1 MLNLDWSEKM
11 SLKIEIG
18 NMLDA
23 ADRDVLSDFFLSEVS
38 DKNNEYCYEET
49 REFITEIYS
58 KEIKHKFVDSF
69 GGEGQGDSFWSV
81 YSFTKDDETVY
92 VKFDGWYQSYNGAEY
107 DSWFFVKPV
116 QVTVTQYQND

>member
-1 MLNLDWSEKM
+1 M

-18 NMLDA
+18 NMLDS
-23 ADRDVLSDFFLSEVS
+23 ADGDVLSDFFLSEVS
-38 DKNNEYCYEET
+38 DSDSTYYYTETNE
-49 REFITEIYS
+49 FLTEIYS
-58 KEIKHKFVDSF
+58 KNIKHKFVDSF

-81 YSFTKDDETVY
+81 YSFAKDDETVY

>member
-1 MLNLDWSEKM
+1 M

-23 ADRDVLSDFFLSEVS
+23 ADGNVPSDFFLSEVS
-38 DKNNEYCYEET
+38 DGNNKNCFTETKEFLNELD
-49 REFITEIYS
+49 S
-58 KEIKHKFVDSF
+58 KNIKFKPVDSF
-69 GGEGQGDSFWSV
+69 GGEGQGDSYWSV

-116 QVTVTQYQND
+116 QVTVTQYEND

>member
-1 MLNLDWSEKM
+1 M

-18 NMLDA
+18 NMLDS
-23 ADRDVLSDFFLSEVS
+23 ADGDVLSDFFLSEVS
-38 DKNNEYCYEET
+38 DGDNKCCFEET
-49 REFITEIYS
+49 KEFLTELDS
-58 KEIKHKFVDSF
+58 KNIKINHVDEF
-69 GGEGQGDSFWSV
+69 GGEGQGDSYWSV

-116 QVTVTQYQND
+116 QVTVTQYEND

>member
-1 MLNLDWSEKM
+1 M
-11 SLKIEIG
+11 SLKIEIA

-23 ADRDVLSDFFLSEVS
+23 ADRDVLVDFFTEAVT
-38 DKNNEYCYEET
+38 DDDNTYCCDET
-49 REFITEIYS
+49 QEFLTEIYS
-58 KEIKHKFVDSF
+58 ENIKHKFVDSF

>member
-1 MLNLDWSEKM
+1 M
-11 SLKIEIG
+11 SLKIEIE

-23 ADRDVLSDFFLSEVS
+23 ANSEVLSDFFLSEIS
-38 DKNNEYCYEET
+38 DSDNKYCFGETNE
-49 REFITEIYS
+49 FLTEIYS
-58 KEIKHKFVDSF
+58 KNIKHKFVDSF